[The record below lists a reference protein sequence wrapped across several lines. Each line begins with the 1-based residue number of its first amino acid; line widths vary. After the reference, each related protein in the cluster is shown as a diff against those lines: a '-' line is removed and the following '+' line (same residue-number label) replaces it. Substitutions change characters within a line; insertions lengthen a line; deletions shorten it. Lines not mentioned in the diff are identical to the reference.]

1 MRLSAL
7 HQRFLQH
14 CAVEKRLRPHTIAA
28 YRSDFIQFLAF
39 LRRRRSRTLSPR
51 GRGQGEGSVLL
62 PFVSYRARITKQ
74 VMVVLCKRVSR
85 SPREVRA

>member
-39 LRRRRSRTLSPR
+39 LRRRRSRTLSPS
-51 GRGQGEGSVLL
+51 GE
-62 PFVSYRARITKQ
+62 RAG
-74 VMVVLCKRVSR
+74 
-85 SPREVRA
+85 

>member
-1 MRLSAL
+1 MRLGAL

-28 YRSDFIQFLAF
+28 YRSDFIQFLVF

-62 PFVSYRARITKQ
+62 PFVSWRGRITTRIVQ
-74 VMVVLCKRVSR
+74 SS
-85 SPREVRA
+85 SPPIAARDEPLRP

>member
-1 MRLSAL
+1 MKLGAL

-39 LRRRRSRTLSPR
+39 LRRRRT
-51 GRGQGEGSVLL
+51 
-62 PFVSYRARITKQ
+62 
-74 VMVVLCKRVSR
+74 
-85 SPREVRA
+85 PREVRA